1 MTNRSLAN
9 ERVLAFYNQRGTA
22 EQHIKEGKYAIKW
35 TRLSSMKFN
44 ANEVRLQLHA
54 LAYNLANFLRTLA
67 TLEVI
72 ETWSLTSLRERL
84 IKTGARLVR
93 HGRYAIFQMAAA
105 ALPRKVFA
113 GVLDLINGLRD
124 PPVSAVPA

>member
-1 MTNRSLAN
+1 M
-9 ERVLAFYNQRGTA
+9 
-22 EQHIKEGKYAIKW
+22 
-35 TRLSSMKFN
+35 RLK

-67 TLEVI
+67 TPEVI

>member
-1 MTNRSLAN
+1 MRLKAN
-9 ERVLAFYNQRGTA
+9 AVQ
-22 EQHIKEGKYAIKW
+22 
-35 TRLSSMKFN
+35 
-44 ANEVRLQLHA
+44 LQLHA

-67 TLEVI
+67 TPEVI
-72 ETWSLTSLRERL
+72 ETWSLTSLPERL